1 MSFLGVSLLMRG
13 SSIGCGAMI
22 IGSLLFRVSCC
33 VFFVGGDNPLFH
45 CCSVPTMVDA
55 VIKKPWYPSCCSECN
70 LYSVRGNSVS
80 NLADLTMLQCIG
92 KDLNLCGYISVDM
105 LFFSMLVIKSR
116 KVMSVAISSNS
127 HVRMPTLFI
136 SDLKSSQVGGVVIV
150 NPNDKHI
157 VYKALD
163 DN

>member
-1 MSFLGVSLLMRG
+1 
-13 SSIGCGAMI
+13 
-22 IGSLLFRVSCC
+22 
-33 VFFVGGDNPLFH
+33 
-45 CCSVPTMVDA
+45 
-55 VIKKPWYPSCCSECN
+55 
-70 LYSVRGNSVS
+70 
-80 NLADLTMLQCIG
+80 
-92 KDLNLCGYISVDM
+92 M

-116 KVMSVAISSNS
+116 KVMAVAISSNS